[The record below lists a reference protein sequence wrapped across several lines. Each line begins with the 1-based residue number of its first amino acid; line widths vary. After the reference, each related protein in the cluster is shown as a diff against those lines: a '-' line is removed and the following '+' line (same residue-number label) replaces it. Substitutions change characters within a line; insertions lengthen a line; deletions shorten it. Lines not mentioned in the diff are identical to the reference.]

1 MVALMDVATV
11 AQQLKTAE
19 IIITARVQVVMQA
32 IIATATETLISGIT
46 VIIGIVIGIE
56 IVTVTAIVIAVGA
69 AMVPQQHHLLIS
81 ATEVVA
87 VDGTRIVGPVA
98 QAPSTERL
106 ST

>member
-46 VIIGIVIGIE
+46 VIIGSAIG
-56 IVTVTAIVIAVGA
+56 TVTEIEMAAGA
-69 AMVPQQHHLLIS
+69 ATAPQQHLL
-81 ATEVVA
+81 
-87 VDGTRIVGPVA
+87 
-98 QAPSTERL
+98 L
-106 ST
+106 